1 MSEILRRFAASLR
14 HLGFG
19 ARLLIVFLMDWS
31 TVVMDDYRVPG
42 GSALSLLAEARVPLA
57 ILSLLMLAHSF
68 SSLRFWNRLLPL
80 ARLLERFAP
89 VPVLGAVLLSAGAFV
104 APALS
109 QHVPPESRWL
119 LASLGGLESLGQFFQ
134 GRFVFVVFVGASFLI
149 ADVLL
154 LRLVDRL
161 SDDQPGREKYVDR
174 LKVAVLWIF
183 GAYFACCIF
192 LAYNG
197 MFDTSSIVTH
207 RSEAVGVTRRSLQV
221 GILSYEVRWLN
232 FKSWTRPGQSE
243 YIIAHGDRDG
253 YVTREVW
260 EGMPLLVHVRS
271 GTLGLQWVES
281 AQIDKIALLER
292 IVSEIP
298 TAAVPR
304 KALIT
309 AYLAE
314 KRWSDTMRHTREYQA
329 LYPADRTFVD
339 TVLRTLPP
347 GWKPG

>member
-1 MSEILRRFAASLR
+1 MSELLRRFAASLR

-19 ARLLIVFLMDWS
+19 ARLLIVFLMNWT
-31 TVVMDDYRVPG
+31 TVVMDDYRVPS
-42 GSALSLLAEARVPLA
+42 GSTLSLLAEVRVPLA

-68 SSLRFWNRLLPL
+68 SSLRFWNNVLPL

-89 VPVLGAVLLSAGAFV
+89 VPVLVAVFLSAGAFV
-104 APALS
+104 GPTLMEV
-109 QHVPPESRWL
+109 VPTESRWL
-119 LASLGGLESLGQFFQ
+119 LALLGGLETLGLVFKS
-134 GRFVFVVFVGASFLI
+134 RFMSVVFVGASFVI

-161 SDDQPGREKYVDR
+161 SDDQPSQEKFVDR

-183 GAYFACCIF
+183 GVYFACC
-192 LAYNG
+192 LVLSYNA
-197 MFDTSSIVTH
+197 MLDRSPVVTH
-207 RSEAVGVTRRSLQV
+207 RSEAIGVVERSLKV
-221 GILSYEVRWLN
+221 GIISYEVWWLN
-232 FKSWTRPGQSE
+232 FRSWTKPEKSE

-253 YVTREVW
+253 YVAQEVW

-271 GTLGLQWVES
+271 GTLGLQWVE
-281 AQIDKIALLER
+281 AARIDKIALLER
-292 IVSEIP
+292 IVKELP

-314 KRWSDTMRHTREYQA
+314 KRWSDAMRHTREYQE
-329 LYPADRTFVD
+329 LYPADRSFVE
-339 TVLRTLPP
+339 TVLRSLPA
-347 GWKPG
+347 GWKPN